1 MTFDELK
8 TRIEA
13 PDAGGSDSE
22 ALTSAVM
29 AMLSSYEQA
38 SARERVTLEKIFAE
52 VGRCYCCG
60 EEERARAFAGK
71 AEDCRR
77 RIAAMDAHCEEMRGL
92 IAFRA
97 FSCGRYA
104 YSPSGSTTKIF
115 ISCKFLA
122 DGAVEFLDYL
132 KAHNIPRT
140 IATMSEKVNV
150 DFFIEGFHLARWF
163 DLEKIVY
170 DNGKIP
176 GKPAPD
182 IYEIA
187 AKNLNLAPSEC
198 IVVEDAVSGIAAAKN
213 AGIGKIIA
221 IGPREKHDFLMSL
234 EGVTET
240 ITNFYEFNREVLYEN
255 N

>member
-1 MTFDELK
+1 M
-8 TRIEA
+8 
-13 PDAGGSDSE
+13 
-22 ALTSAVM
+22 
-29 AMLSSYEQA
+29 
-38 SARERVTLEKIFAE
+38 
-52 VGRCYCCG
+52 
-60 EEERARAFAGK
+60 
-71 AEDCRR
+71 
-77 RIAAMDAHCEEMRGL
+77 
-92 IAFRA
+92 
-97 FSCGRYA
+97 
-104 YSPSGSTTKIF
+104 
-115 ISCKFLA
+115 
-122 DGAVEFLDYL
+122 
-132 KAHNIPRT
+132 
-140 IATMSEKVNV
+140 
-150 DFFIEGFHLARWF
+150 
-163 DLEKIVY
+163 Y

-187 AKNLNLAPSEC
+187 AKNLNLSPSEC

>member
-1 MTFDELK
+1 MNKYKGIIFDFNGTLFL
-8 TRIEA
+8 
-13 PDAGGSDSE
+13 DSE
-22 ALTSAVM
+22 KHMEAW
-29 AMLSSYEQA
+29 
-38 SARERVTLEKIFAE
+38 RVFSKKLRGT
-52 VGRCYCCG
+52 
-60 EEERARAFAGK
+60 AFT
-71 AEDCRR
+71 D
-77 RIAAMDAHCEEMRGL
+77 EEMRDHMFGRTNEDI
-92 IAFRA
+92 IA
-97 FSCGRYA
+97 YA
-104 YSPSGSTTKIF
+104 IGKKPDRELVEKCTAEKESIYRQMCRDDMKNFVLT
-115 ISCKFLA
+115 

-132 KAHNIPRT
+132 KAHDIPRT

-150 DFFIEGFHLARWF
+150 DFFIEGFQLARWF

-187 AKNLNLAPSEC
+187 AKKLGLAPSDC

-221 IGPREKHDFLMSL
+221 IGPEKNHNFLMSL
-234 EGVTET
+234 EGVSET
-240 ITNFYEFNREVLYEN
+240 ITNFNEFDREVFYEN